1 MQVNPLWQYS
11 TSYYQNPEV
20 ESMLLKLQD
29 TVGADI
35 NMLLLCCWLGEQGRL
50 ITSEQLRQLQKLTAR
65 WRAECVLP
73 LRAVRRFLKDQPEV
87 VDFREQIKALELHA
101 EQQQQDQLYRYFQ
114 QYMGKSDD
122 QPQDPAAA
130 MLENLQRY
138 FAIMP
143 GLEWQEIADSAIE
156 LVSALTATD
165 PE

>member
-101 EQQQQDQLYRYFQ
+101 EQQQQDQLYRHFQ